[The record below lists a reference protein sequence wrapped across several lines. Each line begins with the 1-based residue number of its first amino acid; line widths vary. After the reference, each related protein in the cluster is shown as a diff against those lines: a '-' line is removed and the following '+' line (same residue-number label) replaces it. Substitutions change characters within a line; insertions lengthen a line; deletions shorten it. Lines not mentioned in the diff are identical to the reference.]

1 MKRNEINNDLHTK
14 KIKFVHKGNYVNTKI
29 CEICKITMPLR
40 SNHCSICNNCILH
53 FDHHSIWTGNCVGKG
68 NYFFS
73 ILSLISINV
82 NCIYICVFF
91 ILQFIDILKDIPSG
105 KKEKKNYINN
115 YYINLLGSSISIVVV
130 LCILIFSIIYLISNL
145 KNIFNNITRFENSE
159 KLLNSQIGN
168 IYNKGAGN
176 NLKEFMNRK
185 LPEYNVLKQLNENE
199 NDYKEKLIMKNQ
211 GNNNENEYN
220 KVNEKSNI
228 SDRKNNSFTD
238 IMSNKKQNNVTN
250 RPSKTENNNE
260 KNSMMSSG
268 RELKSIDIEDLNS
281 FISIPKENSISID
294 VPKENSFDN

>member
-1 MKRNEINNDLHTK
+1 MKK
-14 KIKFVHKGNYVNTKI
+14 K
-29 CEICKITMPLR
+29 
-40 SNHCSICNNCILH
+40 
-53 FDHHSIWTGNCVGKG
+53 
-68 NYFFS
+68 
-73 ILSLISINV
+73 
-82 NCIYICVFF
+82 
-91 ILQFIDILKDIPSG
+91 
-105 KKEKKNYINN
+105 KKK
-115 YYINLLGSSISIVVV
+115 YYITDYYIDLLGSSISIVVV
-130 LCILIFSIIYLISNL
+130 LCVLIFSIIYLISNL

-238 IMSNKKQNNVTN
+238 IMSNKKQNNVSN

>member
-1 MKRNEINNDLHTK
+1 MKK
-14 KIKFVHKGNYVNTKI
+14 K
-29 CEICKITMPLR
+29 
-40 SNHCSICNNCILH
+40 
-53 FDHHSIWTGNCVGKG
+53 
-68 NYFFS
+68 
-73 ILSLISINV
+73 
-82 NCIYICVFF
+82 
-91 ILQFIDILKDIPSG
+91 
-105 KKEKKNYINN
+105 KKKK
-115 YYINLLGSSISIVVV
+115 YYITDYYIDLLGSSISIVVV
-130 LCILIFSIIYLISNL
+130 LCVLIFSIIYLISNL

>member
-1 MKRNEINNDLHTK
+1 MFI
-14 KIKFVHKGNYVNTKI
+14 
-29 CEICKITMPLR
+29 
-40 SNHCSICNNCILH
+40 
-53 FDHHSIWTGNCVGKG
+53 
-68 NYFFS
+68 YFY
-73 ILSLISINV
+73 LI
-82 NCIYICVFF
+82 
-91 ILQFIDILKDIPSG
+91 
-105 KKEKKNYINN
+105 
-115 YYINLLGSSISIVVV
+115 GSSISIFVV
-130 LCILIFSIIYLISNL
+130 LCILIFAIIYLISNL

-238 IMSNKKQNNVTN
+238 IMSNKKQNNVSN